1 MFNMR
6 RELTV
11 IERTGETPYLLTWS
25 GRGARIQI
33 AYFSAYLAAMNKL
46 EALHELGVEAR
57 LYAELTIEAY
67 RRERIEEPMPPG
79 MSRRVSLIP
88 SVE

>member
-1 MFNMR
+1 VFDMR
-6 RELTV
+6 RELTIV
-11 IERTGETPYLLTWS
+11 ERWGETPYMLTWS
-25 GRGARIQI
+25 GSSARIQI
-33 AYFSAYLAAMNKL
+33 AYFSAYLAAMTKL

-67 RRERIEEPMPPG
+67 RRERIEEPIPPG

-88 SVE
+88 SSE